1 MAEVAQFT
9 GMALRSLQR
18 LFKTKFGKTPERVY
32 LDIRLAQARLLVQRS
47 DKSIRDIAAAT
58 GFASPSNLTARY
70 TPRFGASPQKE
81 REKRDLGLAFKERI
95 LS

>member
-1 MAEVAQFT
+1 
-9 GMALRSLQR
+9 MALRSLQR

-58 GFASPSNLTARY
+58 GFASPSQPDGTVHAPIRSIAPER
-70 TPRFGASPQKE
+70 TGEAGSWFG
-81 REKRDLGLAFKERI
+81 I
-95 LS
+95 

>member
-1 MAEVAQFT
+1 VGPLPVPLPAQV
-9 GMALRSLQR
+9 LPQ
-18 LFKTKFGKTPERVY
+18 
-32 LDIRLAQARLLVQRS
+32 QARLLVQRS

-58 GFASPSNLTARY
+58 GFASPSHLTARY

-81 REKRDLGLAFKERI
+81 RETRDLGLAFKERM